1 MDQKNDTEANIISI
15 DLTIKRIL
23 KLSLSAYTGYRSL
36 ILSKRQTML
45 AEKQEKKLWQS

>member
-23 KLSLSAYTGYRSL
+23 KLSLSTKQYMSICGVVSVW
-36 ILSKRQTML
+36 SMWKR
-45 AEKQEKKLWQS
+45 

>member
-23 KLSLSAYTGYRSL
+23 KLSLSAKQYMSICGVVSVW
-36 ILSKRQTML
+36 SMWKR
-45 AEKQEKKLWQS
+45 